1 MNPGKRCY
9 GNLETSHLIFGK
21 NGGDG
26 VKTAGLYSSFCPN
39 HDLTAKTP
47 RFLYSHCKTAN
58 QFSGRPADIGRVG
71 CSAVGKKCSVR
82 FAENSLSGGPI
93 SPDDGWRVG
102 GRKGAEWA
110 SERRAKLRKGKSL
123 QGLPQFP
130 LAGENPLA
138 VPRSDAIAEGVSYQV
153 FARKYRPKTFADVLG
168 QDHVVRTLR
177 NAIAKNRLAHAYLF
191 VGPRGTGKTSTARI
205 FAKALNCPGGPSVDF
220 NPDDPICVEIAEGRS
235 LDVLEIDG
243 ASNNGVEQ
251 VRELRE
257 KVVYAP
263 THCPFKIFY
272 IDEVHMLSN
281 AAFNALLKTLEEPP
295 AHVKFIFATTEANKI
310 LPTIISRCQR
320 FDLRRIPD
328 PIIAN
333 HLLHIASL
341 DGIQLDS
348 KAAYAIAKGA
358 DGGMRDA
365 QSMLDQLVA
374 FCGDQIVEDDV
385 LGMFGFTPQE
395 AVSGLAYHMLARD
408 TVGALRFVHQQ
419 SEAGKDLGRLLGDL
433 IQHFRTLLVHQADP
447 EAALENLS
455 PEMAADVTQQAAMG
469 TTEQMLRIVD
479 GLAEVD
485 ARMRW
490 ASNKRLHFELGVI
503 QGVESLAEVSLSE
516 VIDALDKTG
525 TNADSGAAALQARRA
540 TAPVIPP
547 RIVVERPASSPPP
560 TPAQVA
566 QPVPVAAPA
575 PVPVAAPAPAPVA
588 VPEPRVQA
596 SPAPAPAPVA
606 EAPVVSV
613 APTAPPVAAVAP
625 VPAPAPVPT
634 PAPAPTP
641 VAAASE
647 PTLELI
653 GADTTN
659 LWAAILPQV
668 QRAKPLLSHWV
679 AVGTQLSYSGGVV
692 KVGFPSSEVHSRDSL
707 LRDATRKL
715 LTDLLSEAAG
725 QKVRLELVID
735 ESLKV
740 PAEPEFFLGMPEPE
754 PSPPAKAAATPPPAA
769 KAPEPEVPAAPAMV
783 DNSFY
788 EDPLIQQA
796 MTIFKAKLI
805 EAN

>member
-1 MNPGKRCY
+1 M
-9 GNLETSHLIFGK
+9 
-21 NGGDG
+21 
-26 VKTAGLYSSFCPN
+26 
-39 HDLTAKTP
+39 
-47 RFLYSHCKTAN
+47 
-58 QFSGRPADIGRVG
+58 
-71 CSAVGKKCSVR
+71 
-82 FAENSLSGGPI
+82 
-93 SPDDGWRVG
+93 
-102 GRKGAEWA
+102 
-110 SERRAKLRKGKSL
+110 
-123 QGLPQFP
+123 
-130 LAGENPLA
+130 
-138 VPRSDAIAEGVSYQV
+138 SYQV

-177 NAIAKNRLAHAYLF
+177 NAIAQNRLAHAYLF

-205 FAKALNCPGGPSVDF
+205 FAKALNCPGGPNVDF
-220 NPDDPICVEIAEGRS
+220 DPEDPLCIEIAEGRS

-263 THCPFKIFY
+263 THSPFKIFY

-328 PIIAN
+328 PVIAN
-333 HLLHIASL
+333 HLLHIAKL
-341 DGIQLDS
+341 EGIDLNQ

-374 FCGDQIVEDDV
+374 FCGDTIAEDDV

-419 SEAGKDLGRLLGDL
+419 SEAGKDLGRLLADL

-447 EAALENLS
+447 DAALENLS

-503 QGVESLAEVSLSE
+503 QGVESMAEVSLSE
-516 VIDALDKTG
+516 VIDAIAKAG
-525 TNADSGAAALQARRA
+525 GGNEGAAEALQARRA
-540 TAPVIPP
+540 AGPAIPP
-547 RIVVERPASSPPP
+547 RIVVERPAAPEPAPAPPP
-560 TPAQVA
+560 RPAPIPLAAAPVA
-566 QPVPVAAPA
+566 EPAPVPAPVVAAPA
-575 PVPVAAPAPAPVA
+575 PVPA
-588 VPEPRVQA
+588 Q
-596 SPAPAPAPVA
+596 
-606 EAPVVSV
+606 
-613 APTAPPVAAVAP
+613 PVAAAVVAEDP
-625 VPAPAPVPT
+625 KPM

-641 VAAASE
+641 VVAVEPAPVPQFVVPAPAPKPAPAPPSDALFDMPATPVASSA
-647 PTLELI
+647 PSI
-653 GADTTN
+653 DTSK
-659 LWAAILPQV
+659 LWATIIPKV
-668 QRAKPLLSHWV
+668 QRTKPLIANWV
-679 AVGTQLSYSGGVV
+679 ATGTQLSFERGIV
-692 KVGFPSSEVHSRDSL
+692 KVGFPLSESHSRDSL
-707 LRDATRKL
+707 LRDATKKF
-715 LTDLLSEAAG
+715 LTDLLCDAAG
-725 QKVRLELVID
+725 ESVRLELVVD
-735 ESLKV
+735 PSLS
-740 PAEPEFFLGMPEPE
+740 PPTEAEFNLLMPEPE
-754 PSPPAKAAATPPPAA
+754 PAPKASEPKA
-769 KAPEPEVPAAPAMV
+769 KAPAAAPLAPPPPPPEPEAPAPV

-788 EDPLIQQA
+788 EDPLILKA
-796 MTIFKAKLI
+796 MEIFKAKLVT
-805 EAN
+805 AP